1 MDNNFI
7 RNVFFHILISNV
19 HNSVIVINS
28 IATRF
33 SRIVLEVMFNKLVAR
48 VLAGVKSRAKIKHCC
63 SFIKHYIKYRPEGL
77 KCRSQVT
84 GQVTGYRLQATGHRS
99 GYRPQV
105 TGHRPQ
111 VRSQVTQKTIG
122 HWTKL
127 FWTDVLLYKNKISQG
142 TLMIFL
148 SFKQY

>member
-33 SRIVLEVMFNKLVAR
+33 SRIVLEVVFNKLVAR

-63 SFIKHYIKYRPEGL
+63 SFIKHNIKYRPAGL

-84 GQVTGYRLQATGHRS
+84 GQVTGYRPQATGQVTGHRS
-99 GYRPQV
+99 G
-105 TGHRPQ
+105 HR
-111 VRSQVTQKTIG
+111 SHK
-122 HWTKL
+122 
-127 FWTDVLLYKNKISQG
+127 
-142 TLMIFL
+142 
-148 SFKQY
+148 KQ

>member
-63 SFIKHYIKYRPEGL
+63 SFIKHFIKYRPAGL

-84 GQVTGYRLQATGHRS
+84 GQLTGYRPQATGHRS
-99 GYRPQV
+99 QATGQV
-105 TGHRPQ
+105 TGHKKNNR
-111 VRSQVTQKTIG
+111 TLDKT
-122 HWTKL
+122 
-127 FWTDVLLYKNKISQG
+127 VLD
-142 TLMIFL
+142 
-148 SFKQY
+148 

>member
-1 MDNNFI
+1 M

-28 IATRF
+28 IETRF

-63 SFIKHYIKYRPEGL
+63 SFIKHFIKYRPAGL

-84 GQVTGYRLQATGHRS
+84 GQLTGYRPQATGHRS
-99 GYRPQV
+99 QV
-105 TGHRPQ
+105 TGHRSGH
-111 VRSQVTQKTIG
+111 RSQKKTIG